1 MTGESQWATP
11 TLAQG
16 QGLAQA
22 QGQGL
27 VETQLPIDPSTMT
40 TTGNNTTSFVKIL
53 RLFPV
58 VTHLLTTT
66 PPTILRLIPV
76 VTHLLTTTTPPPRT
90 VLLLPGLDLPL
101 DWMAVTDENTGDI
114 YYANTVTGVTQWDPP
129 SAL

>member
-53 RLFPV
+53 RLFPFI
-58 VTHLLTTT
+58 TYPQTTT
-66 PPTILRLIPV
+66 PPAPPPPSIC
-76 VTHLLTTTTPPPRT
+76 TPPSWIR
-90 VLLLPGLDLPL
+90 
-101 DWMAVTDENTGDI
+101 
-114 YYANTVTGVTQWDPP
+114 
-129 SAL
+129 SAT